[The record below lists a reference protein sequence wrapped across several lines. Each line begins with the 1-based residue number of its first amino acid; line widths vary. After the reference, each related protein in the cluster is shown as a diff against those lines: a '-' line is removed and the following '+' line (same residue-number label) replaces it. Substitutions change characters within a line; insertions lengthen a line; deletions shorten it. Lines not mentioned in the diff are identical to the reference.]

1 MVLGLEFF
9 TYLCYYF
16 TNDRRLKVGD
26 MPLSEQER
34 RCVDFACR
42 YLEEHYG
49 GSWSIQQYLDDLN
62 LPEPTPEVIVSN
74 GERTAA
80 VEVKRLTGDSTHQEY
95 VASLLSNEKFLLP
108 SCGGSYYLNPAVDF
122 RLPMFAD
129 LRRVVKREIERVAP
143 TLDPGQKG
151 AIRILR
157 NGHVSL
163 ISESG
168 PSSISCLHGGPY
180 SGLMDQLKEKI
191 TGKFMLIDNGWEHSF
206 VTRDCEAAFE
216 AAVVIAC
223 KECLEGKTGPFSWY
237 EEWELVRIDN
247 EGDEHAQDGV
257 WIIATTDARSMQES
271 ANQCVHAVLN
281 KAMQKFRK
289 RRWADLQI
297 IVLETSGLAPTSL
310 AAHAVETFEPSDR
323 ELIDHFLLV
332 DGEDIT
338 EASVLVSTMSHA
350 AEADEQRRRQ
360 HVIDSPVSEARVQRF
375 KEDYLKGRRD
385 IGATEKIFRHCGTF
399 QHQNERNDSA
409 SFGFNRLIHKGP
421 FVDDSNWADLRG
433 WEFAV
438 AEERRLLNDLHT
450 HLAESARQT
459 GQMLSDNIAR
469 HPGETL
475 RTATRMSDL
484 LVDRGFR
491 GNLIVVAAHL
501 EVETLVSLK
510 KALTTPSWELTD
522 DLRTNWILGKHAIC
536 PVLYLNDQDLNSL
549 FVVDVARFATLAQYN
564 PLVDLH
570 VLPIDEA
577 TAKRILEDKPDLKLD
592 MSVLRSMVHLTLY
605 QSYEIQ
611 IHDRHAVWATKFSP

>member
-1 MVLGLEFF
+1 
-9 TYLCYYF
+9 
-16 TNDRRLKVGD
+16 

-49 GSWSIQQYLDDLN
+49 GNWSIQQYLDDLN

-74 GERTAA
+74 GEKTAA
-80 VEVKRLTGDSTHQEY
+80 VEVKRLTGDSAHQEY
-95 VASLLSNEKFLLP
+95 VASLLSNEKFLVP

-122 RLPMFAD
+122 RLPMPAD
-129 LRRVVKREIERVAP
+129 LRRFVKREIERVAP
-143 TLDPGQKG
+143 MLGPGQKG
-151 AIRILR
+151 AIRIPR
-157 NGHVSL
+157 QGHVSL
-163 ISESG
+163 IAKSG
-168 PSSISCLHGGPY
+168 PSFISCLHGEPY
-180 SGLMDQLKEKI
+180 SGLMDRLKEKI
-191 TGKFMLIDNGWEHSF
+191 TGKFMLIDEGLEHSF

-216 AAVVIAC
+216 EAVVIAC
-223 KECLEGKTGPFSWY
+223 KERLEGETSPFSWY
-237 EEWELVRIDN
+237 EEWDLARIDD
-247 EGDEHAQDGV
+247 EGDKHAQDGV

-271 ANQCVHAVLN
+271 VNQCVHAVLN
-281 KAMQKFRK
+281 NAMQKFRK

-297 IVLETSGLAPTSL
+297 IVLETSGLASASL
-310 AAHAVETFEPSDR
+310 AAHAAEVFEPSDR

-338 EASVLVSTMSHA
+338 EASVIVSTMSHA

-385 IGATEKIFRHCGTF
+385 IGAMEKIFRYCGAF
-399 QHQNERNDSA
+399 QHQNERNDST
-409 SFGFNRLIHKGP
+409 SFGFNKLVHKGP

-438 AEERRLLNDLHT
+438 AEERRLLKDLHAY
-450 HLAESARQT
+450 LAESASQT
-459 GQMLSDNIAR
+459 GQMLSDNITR
-469 HPGETL
+469 HPSEIL
-475 RTATRMSDL
+475 RTATRISAL

-491 GNLIVVAAHL
+491 GNLIVVATHL
-501 EVETLVSLK
+501 EVEALVLLE
-510 KALTTPSWELTD
+510 KALTTPSWELTN
-522 DLRTNWILGKHAIC
+522 DLRTNWILGKHANC

-549 FVVDVARFATLAQYN
+549 YVVDVARFATLVQYN
-564 PLVDLH
+564 PSVDLH

-577 TAKRILEDKPDLKLD
+577 TAKRISEDKPDLKLD
-592 MSVLRSMVHLTLY
+592 MSALRSMVHLVLY

-611 IHDRHAVWATKFSP
+611 IHDRYAVWATKFSS